1 MHFAFPRKS
10 GQFFP
15 RAKASA
21 SALHGVRLCKIF
33 RPRSLLQK
41 PSRFAVGQWR
51 ISQLSIQS
59 DNYPLSLESEKK
71 AWQEI
76 FPSGGCGLGCLLL
89 YASIS
94 AATAITC
101 ASSQITHHFQLYY
114 YFNSR
119 VNEPPPAA
127 AECFSAL
134 ALGSRSVYFAGAL
147 RSPA

>member
-1 MHFAFPRKS
+1 VENLAAQHPERLL
-10 GQFFP
+10 
-15 RAKASA
+15 SA
-21 SALHGVRLCKIF
+21 R
-33 RPRSLLQK
+33 
-41 PSRFAVGQWR
+41 
-51 ISQLSIQS
+51 
-59 DNYPLSLESEKK
+59 SLESEKK

-114 YFNSR
+114 YFNSQ
-119 VNEPPPAA
+119 VNEPAAAA

-147 RSPA
+147 RAAQREKASNAKSPNKRELKIVCWNAVFKGRGHGLLGDAGKNAGPFVSG

>member
-10 GQFFP
+10 GQFSP

-33 RPRSLLQK
+33 RPRSLSRK

-59 DNYPLSLESEKK
+59 DNYPRALSKARKK
-71 AWQEI
+71 SWQEI

-119 VNEPPPAA
+119 VNEPAA